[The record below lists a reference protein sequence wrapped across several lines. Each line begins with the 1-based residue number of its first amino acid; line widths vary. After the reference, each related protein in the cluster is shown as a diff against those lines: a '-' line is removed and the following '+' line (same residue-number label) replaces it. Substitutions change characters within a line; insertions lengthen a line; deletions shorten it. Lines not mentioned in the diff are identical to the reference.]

1 VIGYGRSNLTNKE
14 LRVRVGHKFSNDPQG
29 TKFLQMCS
37 YQRGSYNN
45 VEDFELLQKR
55 ISGFEVQNLGCEGKG
70 NRMFYLALPPTL
82 FGSVSRCLKQVAMSD
97 SG

>member
-1 VIGYGRSNLTNKE
+1 
-14 LRVRVGHKFSNDPQG
+14 VGQKFSNDPQG
-29 TKFLQMCS
+29 IKFLQMCS
-37 YQRGSYNN
+37 YQRGSYND

-55 ISGFEVQNLGCEGKG
+55 ISGLEVHNMGCARKG
-70 NRMFYLALPPTL
+70 NRVFYLALPPTL